1 MKDIKYLKL
10 LARDY
15 PNIEAVSSE
24 LISLKGRLSLP
35 KGTEYFFSDL
45 HGEHAAFIH
54 LLRSASGVIRNKVDF
69 LFDKTIFEDER
80 AELASL
86 IFYPEENLAHHERG
100 SGFDAWCQIT
110 IHRLIMVAKEVSSKY
125 SRSYVRRVIPPA
137 FTFLIDELL
146 HTPTEDEDKYN
157 YFRTL
162 ISSVVETGV
171 ADRLIIALC
180 QFIQH
185 VSVDYLHIIGDI
197 FDRGP
202 RADMIIDELMNYHD
216 VDIQWGNHD
225 ISWMGAA
232 SGSRVCMANVLRI
245 AISYNGFDCLEDGY
259 GINLRPLSMF
269 ASDIY
274 KDDLCS
280 RFQPHILDENKFDP
294 VDASLAAK
302 MHKAIAIIMFKYEG
316 QLIQRHPEYGM
327 DGRLLLDKINYED
340 GTITLDGTTY
350 PLTDTRFPT
359 IDPSDPYALSTEE
372 AELMDTIAA
381 SFQHSRRLK
390 EHMAFIYNHGAL
402 YRCYNGN
409 LLYHGCIP
417 MCEDGSFDEVP
428 ALDNSGKTH
437 SGRALLQHLDR
448 LVRLTRYSE
457 QPYDSD
463 IMWFLWCGPK
473 SPVYGRHRMTTFE
486 RYFIDDKSLYV
497 EHPNP
502 YYECCEREEVVSS
515 ILTEFGLDPETSHII
530 NGHVPVKQGENPVK
544 ANGKLFMIDGG
555 ISKAY
560 QSKTGIA
567 GYTLIYNSH
576 SLSLAEHMPFSP
588 PSNGEVAHTDTR
600 IHVVETMHQRVTV
613 GDIDLG
619 TRIREKIND
628 LTSLL
633 KAYRSGLLR
642 QNTPSEY

>member
-100 SGFDAWCQIT
+100 PEFDAWCQIT

-274 KDDLCS
+274 KDDPCT

-294 VDASLAAK
+294 VDANLAAK
-302 MHKAIAIIMFKYEG
+302 MHKAIAVIMFKYEG

-327 DGRLLLDKINYED
+327 DGRLLLDKINHED

-350 PLTDTRFPT
+350 PLTDTSFPT
-359 IDPSDPYALSTEE
+359 VDPDDPYTLSTEE
-372 AELMDTIAA
+372 SELMDTIAA

-390 EHMAFIYNHGAL
+390 EHMAFIYNNGAL

-417 MCEDGSFDEVP
+417 MREDGSFDEVS
-428 ALDNSGKTH
+428 ALDNSGKTY

-502 YYECCEREEVVSS
+502 YYECCEREEVVCS

-576 SLSLAEHMPFSP
+576 NLSLAEHMPFNP

-619 TRIREKIND
+619 MRIREKISD
-628 LTSLL
+628 LTLLL
-633 KAYRSGLLR
+633 KAYRSGLIR
-642 QNTPSEY
+642 QNTPTGY

>member
-1 MKDIKYLKL
+1 MKDLKYLKL
-10 LARDY
+10 LSRDY
-15 PNIEAVSSE
+15 PNIETVSSE

-54 LLRSASGVIRNKVDF
+54 LLRSASGVIRNKIDF

-86 IFYPEENLAHHERG
+86 IFYPEENLAHHTRG
-100 SGFDAWCQIT
+100 PEFDAWCQIT

-137 FTFLIDELL
+137 FSFLIDELL
-146 HTPTEDEDKYN
+146 HTPTDDEDKYT

-171 ADRLIIALC
+171 ADRFITALC
-180 QFIQH
+180 QFIQQ
-185 VSVDYLHIIGDI
+185 VSVDNLHIIGDI

-202 RADMIIDELMNYHD
+202 RADMILDELMNYHD

-232 SGSRVCMANVLRI
+232 SGSRVCIANVLRI
-245 AISYNGFDCLEDGY
+245 AISYNGFDGLEDGY

-269 ASDIY
+269 ASNIY
-274 KDDLCS
+274 KNDPCT
-280 RFQPHILDENKFDP
+280 RFQPHILDENKYDP

-302 MHKAIAIIMFKYEG
+302 MHKAIAVIMFKYEG

-327 DGRLLLDKINYED
+327 NGRLLLDKINYEE
-340 GTITLDGTTY
+340 GTITLDGKTY
-350 PLTDTRFPT
+350 PLTDTCFPT
-359 IDPSDPYALSTEE
+359 IDPANPYALSAEE
-372 AELMDTIAA
+372 TELMDTIAA
-381 SFQHSRRLK
+381 SFQHSRRLR
-390 EHMAFIYNHGAL
+390 EHMAFIYNRGAL
-402 YRCYNGN
+402 YRSFNGN

-417 MCEDGSFDEVP
+417 MREDGSFDEVP
-428 ALDNSGKTH
+428 ALDGSDKTY
-437 SGRALLQHLDR
+437 SGRALLDHLDK
-448 LVRLTRYSE
+448 LVRRTRYSE
-457 QPYDSD
+457 QPNDSD

-486 RYFIDDKSLYV
+486 RYFIEDKSLYI
-497 EHPNP
+497 EYPNP
-502 YYECCEREEVVSS
+502 YYECCEHVDVVSS
-515 ILTEFGLDPETSHII
+515 ILKEFGLDPAHSHII
-530 NGHVPVKQGENPVK
+530 NGHVPVKQGENPIK
-544 ANGKLFMIDGG
+544 ADGKLFMIDGG

-576 SLSLAEHMPFSP
+576 NLSLAEHMPFNP

-600 IHVVETMHQRVTV
+600 IHIVETMRQRVTV
-613 GDIDLG
+613 ADTDSG
-619 TRIREKIND
+619 THIREQIED
-628 LTSLL
+628 LTLLL
-633 KAYRSGLLR
+633 KAYRSGTLR
-642 QNTPSEY
+642 QNVSKQK

>member
-100 SGFDAWCQIT
+100 PEFDAWCQIT

-274 KDDLCS
+274 KDDPCT

-294 VDASLAAK
+294 VDANLAAK
-302 MHKAIAIIMFKYEG
+302 MHKAIAVIMFKYEG

-327 DGRLLLDKINYED
+327 DGRLLLDKINHED

-350 PLTDTRFPT
+350 PLTDTSFPT
-359 IDPSDPYALSTEE
+359 VDPDDPYTLSTEE
-372 AELMDTIAA
+372 SELMDTIAA

-390 EHMAFIYNHGAL
+390 EHMAFIYNNGAL

-417 MCEDGSFDEVP
+417 MREDGSFDEVS
-428 ALDNSGKTH
+428 ALDNSGKTYA
-437 SGRALLQHLDR
+437 GRALLQHLDR

-502 YYECCEREEVVSS
+502 YYECCEREEVVCS
-515 ILTEFGLDPETSHII
+515 ILKEFGLDPESSHII

-576 SLSLAEHMPFSP
+576 NLSLAEHMPFNP

-619 TRIREKIND
+619 MRIREKISD
-628 LTSLL
+628 LTLLL
-633 KAYRSGLLR
+633 KAYRSGLIR
-642 QNTPSEY
+642 QNTPTGY

>member
-100 SGFDAWCQIT
+100 PEFDAWCQIT

-274 KDDLCS
+274 KDDPCT

-294 VDASLAAK
+294 VDANLAAK
-302 MHKAIAIIMFKYEG
+302 MHKAIAVIMFKYEG

-327 DGRLLLDKINYED
+327 DGRLLLDKINHED

-350 PLTDTRFPT
+350 PLTDTSFPT
-359 IDPSDPYALSTEE
+359 VDPDDPYTLSTEE
-372 AELMDTIAA
+372 SELMDTIAA

-390 EHMAFIYNHGAL
+390 EHMAFIYNNGAL

-417 MCEDGSFDEVP
+417 MREDGSFDEVS
-428 ALDNSGKTH
+428 ALDNSGKTY

-457 QPYDSD
+457 QPYESD

-576 SLSLAEHMPFSP
+576 NLSLAEHMPFNP

-619 TRIREKIND
+619 MRIREKISD
-628 LTSLL
+628 LTLLL
-633 KAYRSGLLR
+633 KAYRSGLIR
-642 QNTPSEY
+642 QNTPTGY

>member
-100 SGFDAWCQIT
+100 PEFDAWCQIT

-274 KDDLCS
+274 KDDPCT

-294 VDASLAAK
+294 VDANLAAK
-302 MHKAIAIIMFKYEG
+302 MHKAIAVIMFKYEG

-327 DGRLLLDKINYED
+327 NGRLLLDKINHED

-350 PLTDTRFPT
+350 PLTDTSFPT
-359 IDPSDPYALSTEE
+359 VDPDDPYTLSTEE
-372 AELMDTIAA
+372 SELMDTIAA

-390 EHMAFIYNHGAL
+390 EHMAFIYNNGAL

-417 MCEDGSFDEVP
+417 MREDGSFDEVS
-428 ALDNSGKTH
+428 ALDNSGKTY

-502 YYECCEREEVVSS
+502 YYECCEREEVVCS

-576 SLSLAEHMPFSP
+576 NLSLAEHMPFNP

-619 TRIREKIND
+619 MRIREKISD
-628 LTSLL
+628 LTLLL
-633 KAYRSGLLR
+633 KAYRSGLIR
-642 QNTPSEY
+642 QNTPTGY

>member
-100 SGFDAWCQIT
+100 PEFDAWCQIT

-274 KDDLCS
+274 KDDPCT

-294 VDASLAAK
+294 VDANLAAK
-302 MHKAIAIIMFKYEG
+302 MHKAIAVIMFKYEG

-327 DGRLLLDKINYED
+327 DGRLLLDKINHED

-350 PLTDTRFPT
+350 PLTDTSFPT
-359 IDPSDPYALSTEE
+359 VDPDDPYALSTEE
-372 AELMDTIAA
+372 SELMDTIAA

-390 EHMAFIYNHGAL
+390 EHMAFIYNNGAL

-417 MCEDGSFDEVP
+417 MREDGSFDEVS
-428 ALDNSGKTH
+428 ALDNSGKTY

-502 YYECCEREEVVSS
+502 YYECCEREEVVCS
-515 ILTEFGLDPETSHII
+515 ILTEFGLDPESSHII

-576 SLSLAEHMPFSP
+576 NLSLAEHMPFNP

-619 TRIREKIND
+619 MRIREKISD
-628 LTSLL
+628 LTLLL
-633 KAYRSGLLR
+633 KAYRSGLIR
-642 QNTPSEY
+642 QNTPTGY

>member
-10 LARDY
+10 LSRDY

-54 LLRSASGVIRNKVDF
+54 LLRSASGVIRNKVDY

-100 SGFDAWCQIT
+100 PEFDAWCQIT

-232 SGSRVCMANVLRI
+232 SGSRVCIANVLRI

-274 KDDLCS
+274 KNDPCT

-294 VDASLAAK
+294 VDAKLAAK

-327 DGRLLLDKINYED
+327 DGRLLLDKINHED
-340 GTITLDGTTY
+340 GTITLDGKTY
-350 PLTDTRFPT
+350 PLTDTSFPT
-359 IDPSDPYALSTEE
+359 IDPNDPYALSTEE
-372 AELMDTIAA
+372 SELMDTIAA

-390 EHMAFIYNHGAL
+390 EHMAFIYNNGAL

-417 MCEDGSFDEVP
+417 MREDGSFDEVP
-428 ALDNSGKTH
+428 ALDNSGKTY

-497 EHPNP
+497 EYPNP

-515 ILTEFGLDPETSHII
+515 ILTEFGLDPATSHII

-576 SLSLAEHMPFSP
+576 NLSLAEHMPFNP

-619 TRIREKIND
+619 TRIREKISD
-628 LTSLL
+628 LTLLL

-642 QNTPSEY
+642 QNTPVEY

>member
-10 LARDY
+10 LSRDY

-54 LLRSASGVIRNKVDF
+54 LLRSASGVIRNKVDY

-100 SGFDAWCQIT
+100 PEFDAWCQIT

-232 SGSRVCMANVLRI
+232 SGSRVCIANVLRI

-274 KDDLCS
+274 KNDPCT

-294 VDASLAAK
+294 VDAKLAAK

-327 DGRLLLDKINYED
+327 DGRLLLDKINHED
-340 GTITLDGTTY
+340 GTITLDGKTY
-350 PLTDTRFPT
+350 PMTDTSFPT
-359 IDPSDPYALSTEE
+359 IDPNDPYALSTEE
-372 AELMDTIAA
+372 SELMDTIAA

-390 EHMAFIYNHGAL
+390 EHMAFIYNNGAL

-417 MCEDGSFDEVP
+417 MREDGSFDEVP
-428 ALDNSGKTH
+428 ALDNSGKTY

-497 EHPNP
+497 EYPNP

-515 ILTEFGLDPETSHII
+515 ILTEFGLDPATSHII

-576 SLSLAEHMPFSP
+576 NLSLAEHMPFNP

-619 TRIREKIND
+619 TRIREKISD
-628 LTSLL
+628 LTLLL

-642 QNTPSEY
+642 QNTPVEY

>member
-100 SGFDAWCQIT
+100 PEFDAWCQIT

-146 HTPTEDEDKYN
+146 HTPTEDEDKYD

-274 KDDLCS
+274 KDDPCT

-294 VDASLAAK
+294 VDANLAAK
-302 MHKAIAIIMFKYEG
+302 MHKAIAVIMFKYEG

-327 DGRLLLDKINYED
+327 DGRLLLDKINHED

-350 PLTDTRFPT
+350 PLTDTSFPT
-359 IDPSDPYALSTEE
+359 VDPDDPYTLSTEE
-372 AELMDTIAA
+372 SELMDTIAA

-390 EHMAFIYNHGAL
+390 EHMAFIYNNGAL

-417 MCEDGSFDEVP
+417 MREDGSFDEVS
-428 ALDNSGKTH
+428 ALDNSGKTY

-502 YYECCEREEVVSS
+502 YYECCEREEVVCS
-515 ILTEFGLDPETSHII
+515 ILTEFGLDPESSHII

-544 ANGKLFMIDGG
+544 ANGKLFMINGG

-576 SLSLAEHMPFSP
+576 NLSLAEHMPFNP

-619 TRIREKIND
+619 MRIREKISD
-628 LTSLL
+628 LTLLL
-633 KAYRSGLLR
+633 KAYRSGLIR
-642 QNTPSEY
+642 QNTPTGY

>member
-100 SGFDAWCQIT
+100 PEFDAWCQIT

-274 KDDLCS
+274 KDDPCT

-294 VDASLAAK
+294 VDANLAAK
-302 MHKAIAIIMFKYEG
+302 MHKAIAVIMFKYEG

-327 DGRLLLDKINYED
+327 DGRLLLDKINHED

-350 PLTDTRFPT
+350 PLTDTSFPT
-359 IDPSDPYALSTEE
+359 VDPDDPYTLSTEE
-372 AELMDTIAA
+372 SELMDTIAA

-390 EHMAFIYNHGAL
+390 EHMAFIYNNGAL

-417 MCEDGSFDEVP
+417 MREDGSFDEVS
-428 ALDNSGKTH
+428 ALDNSGKTY

-457 QPYDSD
+457 QPYESD

-502 YYECCEREEVVSS
+502 YYECCEREEVVCS
-515 ILTEFGLDPETSHII
+515 ILTEFGLDPESSHII

-576 SLSLAEHMPFSP
+576 NLSLAEHMPFNP

-619 TRIREKIND
+619 MRIREKISD
-628 LTSLL
+628 LTLLL
-633 KAYRSGLLR
+633 KAYRSGLIR
-642 QNTPSEY
+642 QNTPTGY

>member
-45 HGEHAAFIH
+45 HGEHAAFSH

-100 SGFDAWCQIT
+100 PEFDAWCQIT

-274 KDDLCS
+274 KDDPCT

-294 VDASLAAK
+294 VDANLAAK
-302 MHKAIAIIMFKYEG
+302 MHKAIAVIMFKYEG

-327 DGRLLLDKINYED
+327 DGRLLLDKINHED

-350 PLTDTRFPT
+350 PLTDTSFPT
-359 IDPSDPYALSTEE
+359 VDPDDPYTLSTEE
-372 AELMDTIAA
+372 SELMDTIAA

-390 EHMAFIYNHGAL
+390 EHMAFIYNNGAL

-417 MCEDGSFDEVP
+417 MREDGSFDEVS
-428 ALDNSGKTH
+428 ALDNSGKTY

-502 YYECCEREEVVSS
+502 YYECCEREEVVCS

-576 SLSLAEHMPFSP
+576 NLSLAEHMPFNP

-619 TRIREKIND
+619 MRIREKISD
-628 LTSLL
+628 LTLLL
-633 KAYRSGLLR
+633 KAYRSGLIR
-642 QNTPSEY
+642 QNTPTGY

>member
-100 SGFDAWCQIT
+100 PEFDAWCQIT

-274 KDDLCS
+274 KDDPCT

-294 VDASLAAK
+294 VDANLAAK
-302 MHKAIAIIMFKYEG
+302 MHKAIAVIMFKYEG

-327 DGRLLLDKINYED
+327 DGRLLLDKINHED

-350 PLTDTRFPT
+350 PLTDTSFPT
-359 IDPSDPYALSTEE
+359 VDPDDPYTLSTEE
-372 AELMDTIAA
+372 SELMDTIAA

-390 EHMAFIYNHGAL
+390 EHMAFIYNNGAL

-417 MCEDGSFDEVP
+417 MREDGSFDEVS
-428 ALDNSGKTH
+428 ALDNSGKTY

-502 YYECCEREEVVSS
+502 YYECCEREEVVCS
-515 ILTEFGLDPETSHII
+515 ILTEFGLDPESSHII

-576 SLSLAEHMPFSP
+576 NLSLAEHMPFNP

-619 TRIREKIND
+619 MRIREKISD
-628 LTSLL
+628 LTLLL
-633 KAYRSGLLR
+633 KAYRSGLIR
-642 QNTPSEY
+642 QNTPTGY

>member
-100 SGFDAWCQIT
+100 PEFDAWCQIT

-274 KDDLCS
+274 KDDPCT

-294 VDASLAAK
+294 VDANLAAK
-302 MHKAIAIIMFKYEG
+302 MHKAIAVIMFKYEG

-327 DGRLLLDKINYED
+327 DGRLLLDKINHED

-350 PLTDTRFPT
+350 PLTDTSFPT
-359 IDPSDPYALSTEE
+359 VDPDDPYALSTEE
-372 AELMDTIAA
+372 SELMDTIAA

-390 EHMAFIYNHGAL
+390 EHMAFIYNNGAL

-417 MCEDGSFDEVP
+417 MREDGSFDEVS
-428 ALDNSGKTH
+428 ALDNSGKTY

-502 YYECCEREEVVSS
+502 YYECCEREEVVCS

-576 SLSLAEHMPFSP
+576 NLSLAEHMPFNP

-619 TRIREKIND
+619 MRIREKISD
-628 LTSLL
+628 LTLLL
-633 KAYRSGLLR
+633 KAYRSGLIR
-642 QNTPSEY
+642 QNTPTGY

>member
-1 MKDIKYLKL
+1 M
-10 LARDY
+10 
-15 PNIEAVSSE
+15 
-24 LISLKGRLSLP
+24 
-35 KGTEYFFSDL
+35 
-45 HGEHAAFIH
+45 
-54 LLRSASGVIRNKVDF
+54 IRNKVDF

-100 SGFDAWCQIT
+100 PEFDAWCQIT

-274 KDDLCS
+274 KDDPCT

-294 VDASLAAK
+294 VDANLAAK
-302 MHKAIAIIMFKYEG
+302 MHKAIAVIMFKYEG

-327 DGRLLLDKINYED
+327 DGRLLLDKINHED

-350 PLTDTRFPT
+350 PLTDTSFPT
-359 IDPSDPYALSTEE
+359 VDPDDPYTLSTEE
-372 AELMDTIAA
+372 SELMDTIAA

-390 EHMAFIYNHGAL
+390 EHMAFIYNNGAL

-417 MCEDGSFDEVP
+417 MREDGSFDEVS
-428 ALDNSGKTH
+428 ALDNSSKTYA
-437 SGRALLQHLDR
+437 GRALLQHLDR

-457 QPYDSD
+457 QPYESD

-502 YYECCEREEVVSS
+502 YYECCEREEVVCS

-576 SLSLAEHMPFSP
+576 NLSLAEHMPFNP

-619 TRIREKIND
+619 MRIREKISD
-628 LTSLL
+628 LTLLL
-633 KAYRSGLLR
+633 KAYRSGLIR
-642 QNTPSEY
+642 QNTPTGY